1 MEKKFYSKE
10 MLQFLMYDVHQT
22 EELTKYD
29 YFSEHDKGSFDMF
42 LEATESIAK
51 EHLLPIFTEMDRQEP
66 QLVDGRIRVH
76 PKMRGILKM
85 MGEGG
90 WISSSASYEVGGN
103 QLPITV
109 MMMSSFI
116 TGCANYSATAFP
128 YLTMGAAHLIES
140 FASEQLKKYYL
151 PKMFSGAWQG
161 TMALTEPN
169 AGSSL
174 SDLETSA
181 TPTEN
186 GHYLIKGHK
195 IFISCGDNDAVDNVV
210 HLMLA
215 RIEGAPLGT
224 KGISLFVVPRE
235 REDEN
240 GVLISNDVLTGGVFH
255 KMGYKGAPIAHLIMG
270 EHQDCRGFLVG
281 EPNKGLSYMF
291 QMMNEARIS
300 VGLHATAISTAA
312 YYSALQYTRE
322 RSQGR
327 PIDQKDPSKPQIP
340 IVNHAD
346 VRRMLLF
353 QKSFI
358 EGALSLQ
365 IQCCKYEDL
374 KKVTEGEE
382 REKNHYLLEILTP
395 IAKSYPAETSILS
408 TSQAIQCLG
417 GYGYTTDFTLEQ
429 YFRETRIHAI
439 HEGTTAIHGMDLLGR
454 KIMMGGGKA
463 IQYLIQEVMS
473 EIQKGK
479 QFVEVK
485 DQALILEKKLAE
497 INELT
502 MYLFSTA
509 QQRGT
514 AVFLSD
520 ATLYL
525 ELFSLLVI
533 GWQWI
538 KIGNVAA
545 EKLINRPN
553 DAFYLGKIITLNYIY
568 EYEMPKTEGLI
579 QRLKSP
585 KSITTNLDEA
595 FLD

>member
-10 MLQFLMYDVHQT
+10 NLKFLMYDVHKT
-22 EELTKYD
+22 EELFEFEYYST
-29 YFSEHDKGSFDMF
+29 HDRSSVDMF
-42 LEATESIAK
+42 LEATAAVSAT
-51 EHLLPIFTEMDRQEP
+51 HLLPLFTEMDRKEP
-66 QLVDGRIRVH
+66 QLVEGRIRVH
-76 PKMRGILKM
+76 PKMKEILKI

-90 WISSSASYEVGGN
+90 WISSSAAASVGGS

-116 TGCANYSATAFP
+116 MGCANYSVTAFP

-140 FASEQLKKYYL
+140 FGSAEQKKKYI
-151 PKMFSGAWQG
+151 PKMFSGNWQG
-161 TMALTEPN
+161 TMALTEPG

-174 SDLETSA
+174 SDLSTTA
-181 TPTEN
+181 TPTNED
-186 GHYLIKGHK
+186 YFLIKGHK
-195 IFISCGDNDAVDNVV
+195 IFISCGDHDAVENVV

-215 RIEGAPLGT
+215 RIEGAPAGT
-224 KGISLFVVPRE
+224 KGISLFIVPRE
-235 REDEN
+235 RANDD
-240 GVLISNDVLTGGVFH
+240 GTLMPNDVLTGGVFH

-270 EHQDCRGFLVG
+270 EQANCRGYLVG
-281 EPNKGLSYMF
+281 EANKGLSYMF

-300 VGLHATAISTAA
+300 VGLHATSISTAA
-312 YYSALQYTRE
+312 YYAALQYTRE

-327 PIDQKDPSKPQIP
+327 PINEKKPEQPQIP
-340 IVNHAD
+340 IINHAD

-353 QKSFI
+353 QKAFI

-374 KKVTEGEE
+374 RRVTSGEE
-382 REKNHYLLEILTP
+382 QEKNLFLLEILTP

-417 GYGYTTDFTLEQ
+417 GYGYTTDFTVEQ

-439 HEGTTAIHGMDLLGR
+439 HGGTTAIHGMDLLGR

-463 IQYLIQEVMS
+463 IQYLLQEVMG
-473 EIQKGK
+473 EINEAKK
-479 QFVEVK
+479 YEAIK
-485 DQALILEKKLAE
+485 ECALSLEKKLTQ
-497 INELT
+497 INEVT
-502 MYLFSTA
+502 MHLMKVA
-509 QQRGT
+509 QSEGP

-525 ELFSLLVI
+525 EMFGLMVI
-533 GWQWI
+533 GWQWL

-545 EKLINRPN
+545 KKCMERPN
-553 DAFYLGKIITLNYIY
+553 DVFYLGKLVTLNYFF
-568 EYEMPKTEGLI
+568 EYELPKTEGLMV
-579 QRLKSP
+579 RLKSNI
-585 KSITTNLDEA
+585 KITTTLNEE